1 MNAFRATPARTTL
14 CLRSLR
20 LVSCTRST
28 SVSLRSASKSFMRYR
43 SLSNTSTSTKKT
55 TSSGKGEPVIL
66 DPLVVCGPSG
76 VGKGTVIS
84 RFLEVQQEQYT
95 ASLEM
100 NDRTPQRKEVEKPVF
115 LEFVFAVS
123 HTSRPPR
130 PTEVDGVHYH
140 FVHKEAMKQL
150 IELGT
155 KDATEEAAT
164 DGTISTAWASSYFV
178 EHANV
183 HGNLYGTSWDAI
195 VKVHMANQKTIGNT
209 RVIRKAILDIDIQG
223 VQHLKKIEQEQKVEL
238 ERGDKLP
245 FLLQPKYIFIA
256 PPSLRSLQERLM
268 ARGTES
274 QLSLVTRTNNA
285 IHEMNYGL
293 EMLRYALDERLDVMY
308 RKSNNFHT
316 VVVNGCSVNDT
327 VDEFTICVDRLY
339 NIDEFERPAHV
350 NANKYLPDEPIQ
362 IYEDMM

>member
-1 MNAFRATPARTTL
+1 M
-14 CLRSLR
+14 
-20 LVSCTRST
+20 
-28 SVSLRSASKSFMRYR
+28 
-43 SLSNTSTSTKKT
+43 
-55 TSSGKGEPVIL
+55 SSEKEVGPVIL

-76 VGKGTVIS
+76 VGKGTVIT
-84 RFLEVQQEQYT
+84 RFLEVQKDQYV

-100 NDRTPQRKEVEKPVF
+100 NDKTPQRKESQKFNFV
-115 LEFVFAVS
+115 EFVFAVS
-123 HTSRPPR
+123 HTSRLPR

-140 FVHKEAMKQL
+140 FVDQHSMRQL
-150 IELGT
+150 IANGNEV
-155 KDATEEAAT
+155 TETTTTTTTTPSSCGSDSKTMWE
-164 DGTISTAWASSYFV
+164 SSYFV

-195 VKVHMANQKTIGNT
+195 VKVHASNQKTIGNT

-223 VQHLKKIEQEQKVEL
+223 VQHLKKIEQEQKDDM
-238 ERGDKLP
+238 ERGEILP

-274 QLSLVTRTNNA
+274 KLSLVTRTSNA

-293 EMLRYALDERLDVMY
+293 RLLRYALDERLDVMY
-308 RKSNNFHT
+308 RKSKHFHT

-327 VDEFTICVDRLY
+327 VDELMICVDRIY
-339 NIDEFERPAHV
+339 NIPRFERPAHV
-350 NANKYLPDEPIQ
+350 NANNYIPHEPIQ
-362 IYEDMM
+362 IYEDMLY